1 MKKEW
6 QIKADEPLEEWIE
19 RVATYWNFGDELR
32 EVLNTIKSLSYIIG
46 VNDGVKKMKNGNK
59 NKS

>member
-19 RVATYWNFGDELR
+19 RVAKYWNFGDELR